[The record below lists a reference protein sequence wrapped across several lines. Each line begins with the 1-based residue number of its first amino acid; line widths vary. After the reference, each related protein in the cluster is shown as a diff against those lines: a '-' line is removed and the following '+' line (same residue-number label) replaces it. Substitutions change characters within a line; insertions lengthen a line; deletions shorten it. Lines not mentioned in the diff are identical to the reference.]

1 LKEDE
6 DAAGAINA
14 PSTLY
19 KVQFLYPCNYPGE
32 GLNAGPARYT
42 HHSEVTN
49 HLLSSKQ
56 STINI

>member
-1 LKEDE
+1 MLEEQLMYQAQYIRYRK
-6 DAAGAINA
+6 
-14 PSTLY
+14 
-19 KVQFLYPCNYPGE
+19 KQFLYPCNYPGE
-32 GLNAGPARYT
+32 GLNAEAAHYT